1 MLDFRHRL
9 TLIHMS
15 VAGEYEFLA
24 IEGDSGRIVHGIE
37 PEFEDAR
44 EVAPSLAA
52 LFEDMMAG
60 RATVALLA

>member
-1 MLDFRHRL
+1 
-9 TLIHMS
+9 MS

-37 PEFEDAR
+37 PEFEDTR

-60 RATVALLA
+60 RAAAALLA